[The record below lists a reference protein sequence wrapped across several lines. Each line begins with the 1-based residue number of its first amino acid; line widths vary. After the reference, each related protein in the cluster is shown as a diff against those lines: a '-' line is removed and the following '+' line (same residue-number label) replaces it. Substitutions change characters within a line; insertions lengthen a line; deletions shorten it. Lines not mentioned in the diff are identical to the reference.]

1 MRLVK
6 ALGDRILVRKNAAPS
21 CHIRIPCIADTCRR
35 CHACATGAGHVD
47 RAQDDGAGS
56 ALLTIGGVLLLWC
69 VRDFFVPGRGS
80 LAPWDPPKHLVVVG
94 LYRFTRNPMYVA
106 VMTVVLGW
114 CLLYRSVWLML
125 YGLVLTVRFN
135 LRVRWHEEP
144 WLQRQFGL
152 ESEAYASRT
161 GRWFPRLRPRLKK
174 LSLT

>member
-1 MRLVK
+1 MLLLRATFAFLALPTLVAGVMP
-6 ALGDRILVRKNAAPS
+6 ALLAQGMPIERKMIVP
-21 CHIRIPCIADTCRR
+21 
-35 CHACATGAGHVD
+35 
-47 RAQDDGAGS
+47 GS

-69 VRDFFVPGRGS
+69 VRDFFVSGRGT

>member
-1 MRLVK
+1 MLLLRATFAFLALPTLVAGVMP
-6 ALGDRILVRKNAAPS
+6 ALLAQGMPIERKMIVP
-21 CHIRIPCIADTCRR
+21 
-35 CHACATGAGHVD
+35 
-47 RAQDDGAGS
+47 GS

-125 YGLVLTVRFN
+125 YALVLTVRFN
-135 LRVRWHEEP
+135 LRVRWYEEP

-152 ESEAYASRT
+152 EWEVYASRT

-174 LSLT
+174 LSPT